1 MSWKLLSA
9 ERKLVSAANERER
22 SLGPFAAE
30 DIPAIATL
38 LSLPTLRPALPFRQ
52 EFSSS
57 RNKERSMFPEYR
69 SLISQLKTT
78 HPRFQSL
85 FEKHNELD
93 HKIIQMETSD
103 GQTSPEL
110 ATMKK
115 EKLLLKD
122 EMYKILQHESQQ
134 SR

>member
-1 MSWKLLSA
+1 MNWKLLSA
-9 ERKLVSAANERER
+9 ERKLGSAPMKSER
-22 SLGPFAAE
+22 SLKRFTAE

-38 LSLPTLRPALPFRQ
+38 LSLSTLRPALPSRQ

-57 RNKERSMFPEYR
+57 LNKEESMFPEYR

-93 HKIIQMETSD
+93 HKIIQMETGD
-103 GQTSPEL
+103 GQSSPEL
-110 ATMKK
+110 ATLKK